1 MKIQISFDGNK
12 RVNANVNGH
21 IVKTD
26 QPVHSGGD
34 NSAPAPYELFLASLG
49 TCAGIYVK
57 SFCDQRNISTDNIS
71 LEQIIEW
78 DKIANKLGKITIQ
91 INLPADFPEKYKE
104 SVIKAAELCAVKKTI
119 TDPPAMAVIAVTV

>member
-119 TDPPAMAVIAVTV
+119 TDPPAMVVIAVTV

>member
-119 TDPPAMAVIAVTV
+119 TDPPAMDVIAVTV